1 MYNGAFD
8 DLYNSSATGSGFMY
22 ACGTHTAGASTFN
35 SLWVIA
41 IDTGTM
47 DPTTLGLG
55 PTLTTAVSVCSPITE
70 FNNSVTNNDR
80 IFLSVEDSAI
90 TGDAQ
95 IRCPAAPGC
104 IMSFDVSSIL
114 NAASPTAATASAAGG
129 TSGIVV
135 DNAVSLITTP
145 GASQVYF
152 TPLQDQPCA
161 GSGGVGTGTG
171 GCAIQ
176 ASQPGLN

>member
-95 IRCPAAPGC
+95 IRCPAATGC
-104 IMSFDVSSIL
+104 IMSFDVDSIL
-114 NAASPTAATASAAGG
+114 NSAVPTAATASVAGG

-135 DNAVSLITTP
+135 DNNGPVAN
-145 GASQVYF
+145 GESQIYF
-152 TPLQDQPCA
+152 TPLADQACPT
-161 GSGGVGTGTG
+161 STGTG

-176 ASQPGLN
+176 ASQSALN